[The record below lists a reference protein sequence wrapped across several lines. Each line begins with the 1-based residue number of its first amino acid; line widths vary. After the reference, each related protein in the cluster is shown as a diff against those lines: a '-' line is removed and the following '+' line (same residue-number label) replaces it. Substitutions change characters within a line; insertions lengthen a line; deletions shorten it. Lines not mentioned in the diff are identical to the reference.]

1 MIGTNLG
8 QYKVTD
14 ANAATAETAKN
25 AMQNSGNVKLN
36 TLNSYKTLLNGATL
50 NLPKAGQYF
59 RIRGISGNYI
69 DASSLYNA
77 STGQMSMKSAAACNY
92 KGTIFYLDEDKH
104 LVNYATGTCIKETSE
119 IGAVGAAAGVWSFAE
134 SPRTGKGKYAL
145 SCTTTNN
152 NGRHLHDNSGN
163 RADRCSS
170 NCGNRHDFTLEEVT
184 ELPVTIGSTGFGT
197 LYAPVA
203 LTLPEGVK
211 AYTGTVSQE
220 EGEHVLTLYE
230 VKEAIPAGTGVILQ
244 SETKNKDYEFAITT
258 STASSVKNDLKG
270 AVISFKYSGNQLYT
284 LQTSTQSSS
293 GVAFK
298 RYNGGSVTGG
308 KAYLELLGTQNAT
321 AVRIRFADE
330 DATEIEN
337 SEFII
342 QESEFIY
349 DLTGR
354 RVETMDKG
362 VYIVNGKKV
371 VIK

>member
-1 MIGTNLG
+1 
-8 QYKVTD
+8 
-14 ANAATAETAKN
+14 
-25 AMQNSGNVKLN
+25 MQNSATVKLN
-36 TLNSYKTLLNGATL
+36 DLNTYKGLLNGATL
-50 NLPKAGQYF
+50 NMPQAGQYF
-59 RIRGISGNYI
+59 RIKGMSGNYI
-69 DASSLYNA
+69 DATSIYNNA
-77 STGQMSMKSAAACNY
+77 NAKTGQMSMKSAETCNY
-92 KGTIFYLDEDKH
+92 KGTIFYLDENKR
-104 LVNYATGTCIKETSE
+104 LVNYATGTCIKETRE
-119 IGAVGAAAGVWSFAE
+119 IGAAGDAAGVWTFAE
-134 SPRTGKGKYAL
+134 SPRKGAGKYAL

-152 NGRHLHDNSGN
+152 NGAHLHDNSGN
-163 RADRCSS
+163 RADRCSN
-170 NCGNRHDFTLEEVT
+170 NCGTRHDFTLEEVT
-184 ELPVTIGSTGFGT
+184 ELPVSIGSTGFGT

-203 LTLPEGVK
+203 LTLPEGMK
-211 AYTGTVSQE
+211 AYTGTVSEE
-220 EGEHVLTLYE
+220 EGESVLTLYE

-258 STASSVKNDLKG
+258 STASSVENDLMG
-270 AVISFKYSGNQLYT
+270 SVISFVYNKSGYQPYT

-298 RYNGGSVTGG
+298 RYNGASVTGG
-308 KAYLELLGTQNAT
+308 KVYIELPSTQNAA
-321 AVRIRFADE
+321 AVRVRFADE

-342 QESEFIY
+342 QDSEFIY